1 MMSELSSGQ
10 GFGLGVEIWIR
21 VFMCLATLSV
31 TFVKSCELQKFLLCE
46 MEMLSDVWR
55 FLQLYNSTI

>member
-1 MMSELSSGQ
+1 MEYFKEEFHMMSELSSGQ

-21 VFMCLATLSV
+21 VLMCLVTLSV

-46 MEMLSDVWR
+46 MEILSDV
-55 FLQLYNSTI
+55 